1 LSDSAPP
8 ILLTGATGF
17 IGRRVLSHLLD
28 AGRSVRIVVR
38 PASAGRPGLD
48 PRCRVYV
55 GELTDVDVLCSALAG
70 VGDIIYC
77 AGTVR
82 GRRLDNF
89 LPANVHGVRAML
101 EAMARTAPSA
111 AAGGRAPR
119 LLLLSSLAASRPE
132 LSDYARS
139 KRCGEEQ
146 LERSAVR
153 DWTILRPP
161 AVYGPGD
168 TEMRPLL
175 NLVRRGLVLR
185 PGPPGQRLAL
195 LHVDDLVRAVV
206 AWLQAPAQVCN
217 QRSFTLDDGKPAG
230 HSWPDIAAA
239 VSSRRVRE
247 LAVPGPLLRAVGASN
262 LWCAGMLGY
271 APMLTP
277 GKVREL
283 QEPRWLC
290 DNAPFSHAT
299 GWQPEI
305 GLERGAATLFG

>member
-1 LSDSAPP
+1 MNDSAAP

-17 IGRRVLSHLLD
+17 IGRRVLTHLLD
-28 AGRSVRIVVR
+28 AGRSVRVLVR
-38 PASAGRPGLD
+38 PASAGRAGLD
-48 PRCRVYV
+48 PRCSVHV
-55 GELTDVDVLCSALAG
+55 GELTDVAELCRALAG
-70 VGDIIYC
+70 VGHIVYC

-82 GRRLDNF
+82 GRQLADF
-89 LPANVHGVRAML
+89 LPANVHGPGALLDAL
-101 EAMARTAPSA
+101 ERTAPVA
-111 AAGGRAPR
+111 AAGGRGPR

-139 KRCGEEQ
+139 KRGGEEL
-146 LERSAVR
+146 LERAAVR

-185 PGPPGQRLAL
+185 PGPPDQRLAL
-195 LHVDDLVRAVV
+195 LHVDDLVRAVA
-206 AWLQAPAQVCN
+206 AWLEAPREACN
-217 QRSFTLDDGKPAG
+217 QRAFTLDDGRPDG
-230 HSWPDIAAA
+230 YTWPDIAAA

-247 LAVPGPLLRAVGASN
+247 LAVPDALLRAVGALN
-262 LWCAGMLGY
+262 LWCAGILGY

-283 QEPRWLC
+283 QQPRWLC
-290 DNAPFSHAT
+290 DNCPFSHAT

-305 GLERGAATLFG
+305 GLERGATTLFG

>member
-1 LSDSAPP
+1 MSDASAP

-17 IGRRVLSHLLD
+17 IGRRVLSYLLD
-28 AGRSVRIVVR
+28 AGRRVHVLVR

-55 GELTDVDVLCSALAG
+55 GELTDADVLCSALAG
-70 VGDIIYC
+70 VGGIIYC

-82 GRRLDNF
+82 GRCLDDF
-89 LPANVHGVRAML
+89 LPANVHGVGAALDAMTRTGP
-101 EAMARTAPSA
+101 MAS
-111 AAGGRAPR
+111 AGGRGPR

-139 KRCGEEQ
+139 KRRGEEL
-146 LERSAVR
+146 LERAAVR

-185 PGPPGQRLAL
+185 PGPPDQRLAL
-195 LHVDDLVRAVV
+195 LHVDDLVRAVA
-206 AWLQAPAQVCN
+206 AWLQAPAEACS
-217 QRSFTLDDGKPAG
+217 QRAFTLDDGRPG
-230 HSWPDIAAA
+230 GYSWQDIAAA

-247 LAVPGPLLRAVGASN
+247 IAVPPALLRGAGALN

-277 GKVREL
+277 GKAREL
-283 QEPRWLC
+283 QQPRWLC

-305 GLERGAATLFG
+305 GLERGAATLFD